1 MLPLWLIVHREK
13 QAYLTKEEVVGVKTA
28 VLRYLQAE
36 QDLRGHVSGPGWAH
50 AIAHA
55 ADALDDIVQARELEA
70 DDLREV
76 LAGMRGAMCR
86 HERPYTHEEDERMVT
101 AVLAAYKRQLIPN
114 SEWEAWIR
122 SFTEHAQQH
131 DWSPEN
137 YQKLNAKNF
146 LRSLYFRLMTQE
158 AGEELG
164 RPMVETL
171 QALSNFK

>member
-1 MLPLWLIVHREK
+1 
-13 QAYLTKEEVVGVKTA
+13 
-28 VLRYLQAE
+28 
-36 QDLRGHVSGPGWAH
+36 
-50 AIAHA
+50 
-55 ADALDDIVQARELEA
+55 
-70 DDLREV
+70 
-76 LAGMRGAMCR
+76 MCR

-122 SFTEHAQQH
+122 SFTEHAQKH

-146 LRSLYFRLMTQE
+146 LRSLYFRLMAQE